1 MYIDQSRMH
10 QGMKKRKKDE
20 QENTTRLFH
29 TWSVVLGR
37 RDYTSQ
43 SIQPFRARDT
53 ANCAYDAHLLGA
65 ICCVR
70 SGCEQ
75 AAQDPA
81 STSALKALTT
91 RHVYHQGHPFSQ
103 RCKPQNADYVL
114 PSPSPAAWSVSCMDD
129 KQCIDST
136 DRQFLAL
143 ATAMAVRFY

>member
-1 MYIDQSRMH
+1 MTRRIQRAFSYLVCRF
-10 QGMKKRKKDE
+10 RKKGLH
-20 QENTTRLFH
+20 QPIYSTVF
-29 TWSVVLGR
+29 VP
-37 RDYTSQ
+37 RDS
-43 SIQPFRARDT
+43 
-53 ANCAYDAHLLGA
+53 ANYAYAAHLLGA

-75 AAQDPA
+75 VAQDPA

-91 RHVYHQGHPFSQ
+91 RHVYHQGHSFSQ

-114 PSPSPAAWSVSCMDD
+114 PSPSPAASSVSCMDD
-129 KQCIDST
+129 KQCVDST